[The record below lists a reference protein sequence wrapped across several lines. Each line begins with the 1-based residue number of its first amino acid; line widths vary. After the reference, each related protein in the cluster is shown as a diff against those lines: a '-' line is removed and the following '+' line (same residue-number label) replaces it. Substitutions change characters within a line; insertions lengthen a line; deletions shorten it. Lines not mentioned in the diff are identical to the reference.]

1 MATQSKTAKPAA
13 PAATEP
19 GNAVVG
25 FDDKRGGLVSRMA
38 TKMGIEPTTF
48 LTTLKQTAFRQRG
61 VNGAPAVEVTN
72 EQMAMLL
79 HIAEKYDLDPFVK
92 QLYAFPSEGGIV
104 PIVPI
109 DGWIEMINRHPQFKW
124 MEIEIAPEGTDP
136 DDYWT
141 ECIIM
146 RKDRDKPTRIRE
158 WLKECYRDTKPWNE
172 MPKRMVRHK
181 AIIQCGR
188 VAFGFSGV
196 FDPDEGDRIIDN
208 GQTLD
213 PQLAPQ
219 TKGKPVTREPKM
231 TNAGRQPPDPVTPPR
246 DEVIQR
252 ISLDQATVLA
262 DKLQE
267 EGVELTALLARFEI
281 GTLEDLPAINY
292 DQAKAVI
299 DELSAAS

>member
-1 MATQSKTAKPAA
+1 MATQNKTSAKTPPAS
-13 PAATEP
+13 EP
-19 GNAVVG
+19 GTAVVG
-25 FDDKRGGLVSRMA
+25 FDDKRGGLVARMA
-38 TKMGIEPTTF
+38 AKMGIEANTF
-48 LTTLKQTAFRQRG
+48 LVTLKQTAFRQRG

-141 ECIIM
+141 ECVIM
-146 RKDRDKPTRIRE
+146 RKDREKPTRIRE

-172 MPKRMVRHK
+172 MPKRMIRHK

-188 VAFGFSGV
+188 VAFGFSGI

-208 GQTLD
+208 GQTLG
-213 PQLAPQ
+213 PELAPQ
-219 TKGKPVTREPKM
+219 GKGKPATREPKM
-231 TNAGRQPPDPVTPPR
+231 RSEAPPASEIR
-246 DEVIQR
+246 R

-262 DKLQE
+262 DMCKE
-267 EGVELTALLARFEI
+267 EGVAVTALCARFEI
-281 GTLEDLPAINY
+281 GVIEDLPEINY
-292 DQAKAVI
+292 EAAKAAI